1 MNILS
6 IDLATKETGIAVMDL
21 DKIIHYD
28 CIVCKD
34 KYLENRLIYMKHQIL
49 KLTDTY
55 KVDVIISEQE
65 QVHISSLTTIG
76 LAKMQGV
83 LRCLSDD
90 SNIPYLFVPI
100 NVWRESAGIKTHGV
114 KREELKLL
122 AIQKVKE
129 LFNIETCDDNIAEAI
144 LIGEYFRKNNRK
156 FGGL

>member
-1 MNILS
+1 MNILA
-6 IDLATKETGIAVMDL
+6 IDLATKETGVAIMDL

-34 KYLENRLIYMKHQIL
+34 KYLENRLIYMKHEIL
-49 KLTDTY
+49 KLVDTY
-55 KVDVIISEQE
+55 KIEVIISEQE
-65 QVHISSLTTIG
+65 QVHISSITTIG

-100 NVWRESAGIKTHGV
+100 NKWREDVGIKTHNA
-114 KREELKLL
+114 KREDLKLL

-129 LFNIETCDDNIAEAI
+129 LFNIDTTDDNIAEAI
-144 LIGEYFRKNNRK
+144 LIGLYFRNNNKK
-156 FGGL
+156 FIGL